1 MPTNLAGGSTTTI
14 PVTVTY
20 NDGST
25 EEVQES
31 IFTKADKRELITA
44 KNHLDDPV
52 STEGKKPGTITQYNN
67 AMHNAQQQI
76 NTAKTE
82 AQQVIN
88 NERATPQQVS
98 DALTKVR
105 AAQTKIDQAKAL
117 LQNKEDNS
125 QLVTSKNNLQ
135 SSVNQVPST
144 AGMTQQS
151 IDNYN
156 AKKREAETEITA
168 AQRVI
173 DNGDATA
180 QQISDEKHRVDNA
193 LTALNQAKHDLTA
206 DTHALEQAVQQLNR
220 TGTTTG
226 KKPASITA
234 YNNSIRAL
242 QSDLTSAKNS
252 ANAIIQKPIRTV
264 QEVQSALTNVN
275 RVNERLTQAINQLV
289 PLADNSALRTAKTKL
304 DEEINKSVTTD
315 GMTQSSIQAYENAK
329 RAGQTETTNAQ
340 NVINNGDATDQQI
353 AAEKQK

>member
-1 MPTNLAGGSTTTI
+1 MQHKL
-14 PVTVTY
+14 
-20 NDGST
+20 
-25 EEVQES
+25 
-31 IFTKADKRELITA
+31 RLI
-44 KNHLDDPV
+44 KL
-52 STEGKKPGTITQYNN
+52 
-67 AMHNAQQQI
+67 
-76 NTAKTE
+76 
-82 AQQVIN
+82 
-88 NERATPQQVS
+88 
-98 DALTKVR
+98 
-105 AAQTKIDQAKAL
+105 KAL

-168 AQRVI
+168 AERVI

-226 KKPASITA
+226 KKPAVVSA

-242 QSDLTSAKNS
+242 QSDLTSAK
-252 ANAIIQKPIRTV
+252 K
-264 QEVQSALTNVN
+264 
-275 RVNERLTQAINQLV
+275 
-289 PLADNSALRTAKTKL
+289 
-304 DEEINKSVTTD
+304 
-315 GMTQSSIQAYENAK
+315 
-329 RAGQTETTNAQ
+329 
-340 NVINNGDATDQQI
+340 
-353 AAEKQK
+353 